1 MLTSSLT
8 RSTLTRSMV
17 NGRRSQGA
25 HWSVSGS
32 HRQVGPA
39 CQCRGKKRKRK
50 RASSGRMSSWA
61 SPPPWPSG
69 PNSARPLLL
78 LLFLFLL
85 SPLRLTTPAHLS
97 ATPGSRA
104 ASSRSSANSS
114 PCVRVCVL
122 CVQSRLATPRT
133 RRRGVGTVTAHRRR
147 DGDSATRLRF
157 DVQASETLPWLGRE
171 CA

>member
-8 RSTLTRSMV
+8 RSTV
-17 NGRRSQGA
+17 NGRQSQGA

-32 HRQVGPA
+32 HRQVGPV

-50 RASSGRMSSWA
+50 RASLGRMSSWA
-61 SPPPWPSG
+61 SLPPWPSG

-104 ASSRSSANSS
+104 ASSRSGANSS
-114 PCVRVCVL
+114 ACVRVYVL
-122 CVQSRLATPRT
+122 CVLGRLATPRT
-133 RRRGVGTVTAHRRR
+133 RRRGVDAATFHGN
-147 DGDSATRLRF
+147 GGSAWRSSGQR
-157 DVQASETLPWLGRE
+157 PILGRWPAHV
-171 CA
+171 CTS